1 MGPVAS
7 RVGGPL
13 QGIIKGY
20 NYLVNGLAAG
30 AAIAVSIAF
39 VLIVVDVLMR
49 LAGLSPPAFTIT
61 FVEYILLYFT
71 MFSAPWLVRMKGHV
85 FIDAVTQLL
94 PDGAKFV
101 LAKIVYFLS
110 ICSALTFSYISL
122 TLLVDAIQSQ
132 NLDVRG
138 VDMPEWLLLAPMPPC
153 FLLVAA
159 EFFRYLIGIDD
170 MYGSRSDVKESA

>member
-1 MGPVAS
+1 M
-7 RVGGPL
+7 
-13 QGIIKGY
+13 QGISNAYDNLI
-20 NYLVNGLAAG
+20 NGMAAF
-30 AAIAVSIAF
+30 AAISVSIAF

-49 LAGLSPPAFTIT
+49 LAGISPPAFTIT

-71 MFSAPWLVRMKGHV
+71 MFSAPWLVRVKGHV

-94 PDGAKFV
+94 TPGVQVV

-110 ICSALTFSYISL
+110 VCSALTFSYISFR
-122 TLLVDAIQSQ
+122 LLMEAIETQ

-138 VDMPEWLLLAPMPPC
+138 VDMPGWLLIAPMPPC

-170 MYGSRSDVKESA
+170 MYGSRGDVKETA